1 MSSMG
6 ADPVDGIRFYAGAP
20 IHGSEGISMGV
31 VCVMDMVPRR
41 LAPSQREALLELDR
55 RADVLLAARRA
66 SREVGSLVRDRE
78 QAAREVARREA
89 ASSNARFAVAFGAS
103 PIGMAVTD
111 LVGTILEVN
120 ESVLMAILSPPGT
133 STVSSTAL
141 DLCMSPVSPFMAA
154 AARCRN
160 SLPSPL
166 NPGLRQVLRR
176 R

>member
-41 LAPSQREALLELDR
+41 LAPSQ
-55 RADVLLAARRA
+55 
-66 SREVGSLVRDRE
+66 
-78 QAAREVARREA
+78 REVARREA